1 MQRLLSCRPTCK
13 NRLSVRLWCKALVQG
28 SCGRWSCKTPPCA
41 RISWKGPM
49 QAVVQGRATGT
60 LLVQGPR
67 AKLEALIG
75 SSEDVLT
82 RGVCK
87 ILVQES
93 FLLKVFPWAPCTRSL
108 CKALV
113 QSSHTNLI
121 LTQRYHTGEPLVKSL
136 SLCKGSSLC
145 TTSLCMVLVQGLS
158 SREILVQ
165 SDPSSCKVLSRGSC
179 TRSSC
184 KADVNARP
192 SCKAPVALVHGP
204 CARLI
209 LMQYP
214 CAKWLILVYG
224 PCGKQLILVQ
234 GLHLRLLCK
243 DLVEGSSLC
252 KDLMKGSPLCKVRVQ
267 GSSSCKVPA

>member
-1 MQRLLSCRPTCK
+1 M
-13 NRLSVRLWCKALVQG
+13 
-28 SCGRWSCKTPPCA
+28 
-41 RISWKGPM
+41 
-49 QAVVQGRATGT
+49 
-60 LLVQGPR
+60 
-67 AKLEALIG
+67 
-75 SSEDVLT
+75 
-82 RGVCK
+82 
-87 ILVQES
+87 QES
-93 FLLKVFPWAPCTRSL
+93 FLLKVFPRAPCTRSL

-209 LMQYP
+209 LTQYP

-243 DLVEGSSLC
+243 DL
-252 KDLMKGSPLCKVRVQ
+252 MKGSPLCKVLVQSPTSRKVLAQSSCARFAYKALPHAMSWPESLVQ
-267 GSSSCKVPA
+267 GPRAKPILTQGSGLKLLCKVLVQSPFSRKVLA

>member
-1 MQRLLSCRPTCK
+1 MQGPHGRHGVSSCEVLVQRLLSCRPTCK

-28 SCGRWSCKTPPCA
+28 SCVRWSCKAPPCA

-136 SLCKGSSLC
+136 SLCKGSSWIFTLHH
-145 TTSLCMVLVQGLS
+145 
-158 SREILVQ
+158 I
-165 SDPSSCKVLSRGSC
+165 
-179 TRSSC
+179 
-184 KADVNARP
+184 
-192 SCKAPVALVHGP
+192 LVHGP
-204 CARLI
+204 RARLI
-209 LMQYP
+209 LT
-214 CAKWLILVYG
+214 
-224 PCGKQLILVQ
+224 
-234 GLHLRLLCK
+234 
-243 DLVEGSSLC
+243 
-252 KDLMKGSPLCKVRVQ
+252 
-267 GSSSCKVPA
+267 